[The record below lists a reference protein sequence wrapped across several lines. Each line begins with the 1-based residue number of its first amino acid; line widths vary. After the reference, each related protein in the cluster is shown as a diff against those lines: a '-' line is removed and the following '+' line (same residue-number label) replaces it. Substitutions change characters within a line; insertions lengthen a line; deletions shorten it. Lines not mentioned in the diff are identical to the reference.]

1 MTKELLIID
10 IYTDIQSIVGKTSQ
24 EDFSTRWLHQSPS
37 YLRTI
42 KAQNRQP
49 TIPVWENLLTSL
61 IQYEKVITT
70 KNDHPMLKAKA
81 QKIRLIAERI
91 AAHIASQQIKLSQR
105 RNEVRILM
113 LEAVKNAVKAYEG
126 RYEEDYGPPISIGF

>member
-42 KAQNRQP
+42 KSQERQP
-49 TIPVWENLLTSL
+49 TITVWENLLTSL

-70 KNDHPMLKAKA
+70 KNDHPTLKHKA

-126 RYEEDYGPPISIGF
+126 SYEEDYGPPISIGF

>member
-10 IYTDIQSIVGKTSQ
+10 IYTDIQNIVGKTSQ

-49 TIPVWENLLTSL
+49 TIVVLENLLASL

-70 KNDHPMLKAKA
+70 KNDHPTLKHKA

-126 RYEEDYGPPISIGF
+126 SYEEDYVSHPGR